1 MKKTKTCYLTEL
13 DVARLEKHASMPGAD
28 ARMQDML
35 DELLMRAVTVEAR
48 DIPANVVTMN
58 SRATLADEATGE
70 QMTWTVVYPPNADVG
85 SGRLNVF
92 SPAGLALLG
101 ALHRILIN
109 KGFRGRARKK
119 YPFSYPHSGVFARSC
134 FLAVEV

>member
-101 ALHRILIN
+101 AKRGERIR
-109 KGFRGRARKK
+109 FT
-119 YPFSYPHSGVFARSC
+119 PPSGAEKTLKIEQILFQPEAADD
-134 FLAVEV
+134 FTL

>member
-101 ALHRILIN
+101 ARRGERIR
-109 KGFRGRARKK
+109 FT
-119 YPFSYPHSGVFARSC
+119 PPSGAEKTLKIEQILFQPEAADD
-134 FLAVEV
+134 FTL

>member
-13 DVARLEKHASMPGAD
+13 DVARLEKHAAMPGAD
-28 ARMQDML
+28 PRLQHML
-35 DELLMRAVTVEAR
+35 DELLLRAVIVDAH

-58 SRATLADEATGE
+58 SRATLADEASGE
-70 QMTWTVVYPPNADVG
+70 QMTWTVVYPPNADFG

-101 ALHRILIN
+101 AKRGERIR
-109 KGFRGRARKK
+109 FT
-119 YPFSYPHSGVFARSC
+119 PPSGAEKTLKIEQILFQPEAADN
-134 FLAVEV
+134 FTL